1 MDFIMKYLLLTFFAV
16 LSLMPRAAEN
26 TQLPVESFASLRA
39 FSQVKFSP
47 NGKNLS
53 FIRNVNGELV
63 LMVYNRK
70 TKEADSIIRSDNHTI
85 FFDWYEWANDEVLLL
100 GARYIQRQFGGPKY
114 TSTRLYA
121 YKIGG
126 DGKAKLAIKPN
137 FNRDE
142 RQPQFGDQV
151 ISFLPDKKD
160 KILVQGDF
168 DVANA
173 PGVYELDLS
182 TLRKKKIQRSRS
194 KVIDWTADRQGNV
207 RIALK
212 MDEDEFEYILYDE
225 DRDNRKTLF
234 KYKAFSPDVV
244 TVLGFDKDPNILYF
258 KALKDGYDALYKMDL
273 TTMKKELV
281 FSDDNYDFDGHIFY
295 SSLTGEV
302 AGFTHSQL
310 DEGIRYWDEDLNNL
324 YNGLR
329 AVLPADKFDID
340 IIDTSKEQRQYVVYV
355 SGEQIP
361 GTYMLGDRDSNELTA
376 FASAFPDVDETVYSG
391 KKKISYKARDGL
403 TIEGYLTLPVG
414 YKEGD
419 KLPTIVFP
427 HGGPMARDYAGFDY
441 WTALLAYNGYAV
453 LQPNFRGSSGY
464 GHEFEMAAVQGY
476 GNEMQD
482 DLQDAANWLVEEGIA
497 NKDKIC
503 IGGASYGGYAALMAV
518 VKHPETFKCAAS
530 FAGVTDLERIVS
542 KARYFTNKE
551 IVRKQFGTDG
561 DKLEKVSPV
570 NFAKQINRPVL
581 LVHGSDDNVV
591 PVYHSR
597 EMDDELKDEGKDVTY
612 IELEDGDHYLSHQPY
627 RIKTLKSFLEF
638 FDKNLKN

>member
-1 MDFIMKYLLLTFFAV
+1 MDFIMKYLLLTLLAV

-63 LMVYNRK
+63 LMVYNRE
-70 TKEADSIIRSDNHTI
+70 TKQADSIIRSDNHTI

-100 GARYIQRQFGGPKY
+100 GARYIQRQLGGPKY
-114 TSTRLYA
+114 SSTRMYA
-121 YKIGG
+121 YNINDK
-126 DGKAKLAIKPN
+126 GKAKLANKPN
-137 FNRDE
+137 YNRDE

-151 ISFLPDKKD
+151 ISFLPNDKD

-173 PGVYELDLS
+173 PGVYELDLN
-182 TLRKKKIQRSRS
+182 TLRKKKIQRSRN
-194 KVIDWTADRQGNV
+194 KVIAWTADRQGNV

-244 TVLGFDKDPNILYF
+244 TILGFDKDPNILYF

-273 TTMKKELV
+273 ATMKKELV
-281 FSDDNYDFDGHIFY
+281 FSDDNYDFDGSIFY
-295 SSLTGEV
+295 SPLTGEV
-302 AGFTHSQL
+302 AGFTHSHL
-310 DEGIRYWDEDLNNL
+310 EDGIRYWNDDLNKL
-324 YNGLR
+324 YTALR
-329 AVLPADKFDID
+329 GVLPADKFDID
-340 IIDTSKEQRQYVVYV
+340 IIDTSKDQRQYVVYLT
-355 SGEQIP
+355 SDDST
-361 GTYMLGDRDSNELTA
+361 GTYLLGNRDTNELTV
-376 FASAFPDVDETVYSG
+376 FASAFPDIDDTVYTG
-391 KKKISYKARDGL
+391 KKRISYKARDGL

-542 KARYFTNKE
+542 KARHFTNKE
-551 IVRKQFGTDG
+551 IVRKQFGTDS

-627 RIKTLKSFLEF
+627 RIKTLKAFLEF